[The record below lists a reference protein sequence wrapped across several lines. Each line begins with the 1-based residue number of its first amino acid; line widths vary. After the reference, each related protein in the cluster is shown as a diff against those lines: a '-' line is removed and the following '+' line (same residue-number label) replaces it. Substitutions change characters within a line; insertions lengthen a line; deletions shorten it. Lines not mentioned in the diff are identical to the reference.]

1 MSHLILYVQWIIN
14 ELDKQNWDK
23 IGEKI
28 IIETEGKEK
37 CMNVTSSSL

>member
-28 IIETEGKEK
+28 IIETKGKE
-37 CMNVTSSSL
+37 NVWM